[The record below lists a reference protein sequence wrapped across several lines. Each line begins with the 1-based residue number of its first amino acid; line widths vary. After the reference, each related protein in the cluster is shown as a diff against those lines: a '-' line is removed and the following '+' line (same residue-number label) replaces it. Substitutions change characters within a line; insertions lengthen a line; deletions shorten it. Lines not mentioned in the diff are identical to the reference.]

1 MIDSAA
7 ASDLWDRYR
16 RGERNVFSRR
26 LYTLQGQQTFE
37 EIRRR
42 YRRDTD
48 FRETVDR
55 YVDEFERLLQQV
67 EKEDKTGVASKTYLM
82 AETGKAA
89 STEPNWHHMTYK
101 RAVLGPPVFISQSPV
116 PLDRRSG
123 PFVGHDIEA
132 GIIALPT
139 RMLGARHFAPDRFI
153 DRRET
158 RVAFG

>member
-1 MIDSAA
+1 MTPVAPKAAPATPAKAVATPPAAPAERSAGGLDGLSADIARMIDSAA

-42 YRRDTD
+42 YRRDAD

-67 EKEDKTGVASKTYLM
+67 EKEDKTGASAKTYLM
-82 AETGKAA
+82 AETGKVYTMLAHAA
-89 STEPNWHHMTYK
+89 
-101 RAVLGPPVFISQSPV
+101 G
-116 PLDRRSG
+116 
-123 PFVGHDIEA
+123 
-132 GIIALPT
+132 
-139 RMLGARHFAPDRFI
+139 RF
-153 DRRET
+153 D
-158 RVAFG
+158 